1 MSDKV
6 SILIN
11 CYNGEK
17 FLKECL
23 SSVENQSHQNYE
35 VIFWDNKSIDRS
47 KNIFNSFQNNKF
59 KYYLSERFTN
69 LSEARNKAINLASGD
84 YITFLDVDDIWLKD
98 KLKRQVYFMKNN
110 NLHTSFTNYYIKQEN
125 ISKENLKKYKSNF
138 PKKNL
143 IDSLLDN
150 YFISIST
157 VMIKNNSKDIEF
169 NHNYHLIGD
178 FDLMMRRILLGSFK
192 GIDDP
197 LAIIRLHGNNETKKF
212 FLKNILESKI
222 WYQQNK
228 TRFQEFKNI
237 NKIKINFRYNL
248 LKYFLI
254 KKNYKKFIIFFIYLN
269 IEKKIKILIIF
280 LRNLFFRSLD

>member
-23 SSVENQSHQNYE
+23 SSVENQSYQNYE

-59 KYYLSERFTN
+59 KYYLSDKFTN

-98 KLKRQVYFMKNN
+98 KLKKQVSFMKNN

-125 ISKENLKKYKSNF
+125 ITKKNLKKYKILNRKYSGEADFLEESMKNF
-138 PKKNL
+138 KYGKSPRFSRHAIKNL
-143 IDSLLDN
+143 
-150 YFISIST
+150 
-157 VMIKNNSKDIEF
+157 E
-169 NHNYHLIGD
+169 
-178 FDLMMRRILLGSFK
+178 
-192 GIDDP
+192 
-197 LAIIRLHGNNETKKF
+197 
-212 FLKNILESKI
+212 NILK
-222 WYQQNK
+222 QK
-228 TRFQEFKNI
+228 LVNI
-237 NKIKINFRYNL
+237 
-248 LKYFLI
+248 
-254 KKNYKKFIIFFIYLN
+254 
-269 IEKKIKILIIF
+269 
-280 LRNLFFRSLD
+280 